1 MAENRTTKRGGP
13 ATWIMLTG
21 LVIILALV
29 PLLVESMYIIHVAI
43 LVYIYVIATSS
54 LRTVAISGQ
63 LSLGHAGFMSIG
75 AYTSAILAR
84 ELSWTPLITMPL
96 GAVATM
102 IVAVIVGFPFSRLKT
117 FYFSM
122 VSLFFGMG
130 ILAVNTMF
138 SAHTGGAYG
147 LAGIP
152 PLFFVQSKV
161 PFYFFFLGLAVLSLF
176 LLHRFEHCRIGMSI
190 KAVAQSYQVAASVG
204 INVAGYR
211 VLALAAGCFIT
222 GLAGAGYAHYN
233 LVLSQN
239 TFDIVASI
247 YLVIYMIVGGIESFA
262 GPIIG
267 AVILM
272 IIPELFRGLKMLTPY
287 AFAGIVILVVF
298 FFPQGI
304 TGIYEHAKTWF
315 KRVQSTEARRNHDS

>member
-1 MAENRTTKRGGP
+1 MAVNGSIKKRGP
-13 ATWIMLTG
+13 AKGIMLTV
-21 LVIILALV
+21 LVIILALF
-29 PLLVESMYIIHVAI
+29 PLLVESMYILHVAI

-54 LRTVAISGQ
+54 LRTIAISGQ

-75 AYTSAILAR
+75 AYTSAILAIQ
-84 ELSWTPLITMPL
+84 LSWTPWITIPL
-96 GAVATM
+96 GALATM
-102 IVAVIVGFPFSRLKT
+102 IVAVLVGFPFSRLRT

-130 ILAVNTMF
+130 ILAVNTVF
-138 SAHTGGAYG
+138 STYTGGGYG

-152 PLFFVQSKV
+152 PLFLAQFQSKV
-161 PFYFFFLGLAVLSLF
+161 PSYFFFLGLAVLSLF
-176 LLHRFEHCRIGMSI
+176 ILHRFEHCRIGMSI
-190 KAVAQSYQVAASVG
+190 KAVAQSHQVAASVG

-247 YLVIYMIVGGIESFA
+247 YLVIYLIVGGIGSFA

-267 AVILM
+267 AIILT
-272 IIPELFRGLKMLTPY
+272 IIPELFRNLKMLTPY
-287 AFAGIVILVVF
+287 VFAGIVILVIYF
-298 FFPQGI
+298 APNGI
-304 TGIYEHAKTWF
+304 IGIYKQGKTFF
-315 KRVQSTEARRNHDS
+315 KNGFRAEQ